1 MDYDSWKTM
10 TPEEANGT
18 EYDECANV
26 SVNVKISDLGDNS
39 FDDFKDCRV
48 FENQEQEF
56 DYLITTINVE
66 VPLIHDDWE
75 KETYVEDDDVE
86 DAVAEYLGNGCEYEI
101 LNWRIA

>member
-18 EYDECANV
+18 SRDEY
-26 SVNVKISDLGDNS
+26 VNVAVEVKITDLGHHS
-39 FDDFKDCRV
+39 FDEFKRCKV
-48 FENQEQEF
+48 FENPEF
-56 DYLITTINVE
+56 EYLTTTIKVE